1 MTGALLTPPISDAE
15 PREWSPPAPAA
26 PPGRPPLGERLVKA
40 GLISADHLDAA
51 LKQGAAKRT
60 RLGETLVELGF
71 VEEDELLPY
80 LEQQLASPAVR
91 LRDGVIDPEVVR
103 TLPRPVAE
111 RFDAIA
117 LFRVRGAL
125 TVAMA
130 EPQNLEQIDEI
141 ERVTGL
147 RVSPV
152 FAVRSAI
159 RRMLPRCYEE
169 DFAVD
174 AVTADLDQSA
184 VDVSVDSIQLDAG
197 AVESLADG
205 SPIIN
210 LVNYLIVSAVRQRA
224 SDIHIEPGRKHSVV
238 RLRVDGLLRE
248 VLRPRAEFHPAIVSR
263 IKVMAK
269 LDIAERRSAQDG
281 RIHVAVEGGSIDLR
295 VSTLPTVLGEKVVL
309 RVLDRRNVTFDLDRL
324 GVPPHQLAPVK
335 EMLGRPHGIVLVT
348 GPTGS
353 GKTTTLYSALELIK
367 SVHRNIV
374 TVEDPVEYQLE
385 QVNQVH
391 ADPHGGISFAQAL
404 RAILR
409 QDPDVIMVGEIRD
422 GETAEVAVQAA
433 LTGHLVLSTLHTN
446 DSAGAITRLLDM
458 GLASYKIAA
467 ALAGVVAQRLV
478 RKVCPHCKMHYYPD
492 RALLDAVRYQGDRRR
507 QFVRGEGCDRC
518 HDTGF
523 EGRIGIYEVLTC
535 PRELRELIVADPNVE
550 RLREW
555 HRRQGGTTLLDEG
568 IALAERG
575 LTSLDEVLRVAW
587 SD

>member
-1 MTGALLTPPISDAE
+1 
-15 PREWSPPAPAA
+15 
-26 PPGRPPLGERLVKA
+26 
-40 GLISADHLDAA
+40 
-51 LKQGAAKRT
+51 
-60 RLGETLVELGF
+60 
-71 VEEDELLPY
+71 
-80 LEQQLASPAVR
+80 
-91 LRDGVIDPEVVR
+91 
-103 TLPRPVAE
+103 
-111 RFDAIA
+111 
-117 LFRVRGAL
+117 
-125 TVAMA
+125 
-130 EPQNLEQIDEI
+130 
-141 ERVTGL
+141 
-147 RVSPV
+147 
-152 FAVRSAI
+152 
-159 RRMLPRCYEE
+159 
-169 DFAVD
+169 
-174 AVTADLDQSA
+174 
-184 VDVSVDSIQLDAG
+184 
-197 AVESLADG
+197 
-205 SPIIN
+205 
-210 LVNYLIVSAVRQRA
+210 
-224 SDIHIEPGRKHSVV
+224 
-238 RLRVDGLLRE
+238 
-248 VLRPRAEFHPAIVSR
+248 
-263 IKVMAK
+263 MAK
-269 LDIAERRSAQDG
+269 LDIAERRSPQDG

-391 ADPHGGISFAQAL
+391 ADPHGGVSFAQAL

-446 DSAGAITRLLDM
+446 DTAGAITRLLDM

-478 RKVCPHCKMHYYPD
+478 RKVCPHCRMHYYPD

-523 EGRIGIYEVLTC
+523 EGRIGIYEVLPA

-550 RLREW
+550 RIREW
-555 HRRQGGTTLLDEG
+555 HRRQGGTSLLEEG
-568 IALAERG
+568 IGLAERG